1 MKEIQ
6 VLGVSFKDYTLR
18 EAMRKTDGFLNSG
31 KVNAIGYITT
41 KGLMEAGEAP
51 EMKEWMMSLDL
62 AIPADVDILHAAGIE
77 TMSRQREVEE
87 NLFMKEFLKRA
98 VRGRRTIF
106 LLAQTK
112 EQVAGLSDELFNY
125 QEHLKIVGTY
135 AMEELQADEDYV
147 VNEINIAA
155 PDILISHLA
164 SPERESFFENSRMK
178 LNTEVWL
185 MLKDGM
191 KIGNQQKGLWSHFYD
206 SITKTIFR
214 RRVMRFQKGA
224 DE

>member
-6 VLGVSFKDYTLR
+6 VLGVSFTDYTLR
-18 EAMRKTDGFLNSG
+18 EAMRRTDRFLNSG

-41 KGLMEAGEAP
+41 KGLMQAGEAP
-51 EMKEWMMSLDL
+51 WMKEWMMSLDL

-77 TMSRQREVEE
+77 TMSRQREVAE

-98 VRGRRTIF
+98 ARGRRTIF

-112 EQVAGLSDELFNY
+112 EQAGELSGALLDY
-125 QEHLKIVGTY
+125 QEHLRIVGTY

-147 VNEINIAA
+147 INEINIKA
-155 PDILISHLA
+155 PDILISQLA
-164 SPERESFFENSRMK
+164 SPGRESFFENSRMK
-178 LNTEVWL
+178 LNTEIWL

-191 KIGNQQKGLWSHFYD
+191 KIGNQHKGLWNQFYD
-206 SITKTIFR
+206 GITKTIFR